1 MTGSFF
7 VVLLS
12 AVGARAET
20 QSGICEDAAELAVL
34 PSPLAPWKGAP
45 LRVIFAVENP
55 LEGELSLIAPD
66 GSVAAKS
73 HDRLG
78 GPPYFWFAE
87 VATPAAGTWHVTLT
101 RANAPTECRKITREI
116 AVRDVKPPSPSA
128 TPGSVWPLRN
138 SWNRATENLFSA
150 WIEKLFD
157 APLDKEPSW
166 PALYNVLRD
175 KSRNVLFNSLGL
187 GEDEVPMALKPDC
200 TDMVYYLR
208 AYFAFKMGLPF
219 GYSKCSRGGGGKPPK
234 CYQWFSIQNPDAA
247 RPASPNQKTASSEP
261 VPKPSGLA
269 ASFARYLPVVGDAV
283 QSGAVRTLANDDN
296 TDFYTVRL
304 TQEALRPGTIYADP
318 YGHVLMLVRRVAQAG
333 GAAGVFLAVDAEP
346 DGSVTRKRF
355 WRGNFLFVQD
365 ATLGS
370 PGFKRFRPIVRDES
384 GNLRRLT
391 NGEIAKNPQYGDFS
405 LEQSKLGVEDFY
417 DRMDEVMSPAPLDP
431 LRALKEAITSLQ
443 EQVNTRVTAVENGR
457 KYQNSG
463 HGEAGMPDGPA
474 IFATSGPW
482 EDFSTPARD
491 FRLLIAIDVV
501 RGYPDRVARRP
512 ERYAMPKDRSVADVK
527 AELQSVLASELSAR
541 KFSYTRS
548 DGSAWTLS
556 LKDVLDRTVDL
567 EMSYNPNDCV
577 ELRWSAPDNSD
588 EASTCKRHAP
598 PAQRAKMTKYRTW
611 FHERRWPAHA

>member
-1 MTGSFF
+1 
-7 VVLLS
+7 
-12 AVGARAET
+12 
-20 QSGICEDAAELAVL
+20 
-34 PSPLAPWKGAP
+34 
-45 LRVIFAVENP
+45 
-55 LEGELSLIAPD
+55 
-66 GSVAAKS
+66 
-73 HDRLG
+73 
-78 GPPYFWFAE
+78 
-87 VATPAAGTWHVTLT
+87 
-101 RANAPTECRKITREI
+101 
-116 AVRDVKPPSPSA
+116 
-128 TPGSVWPLRN
+128 
-138 SWNRATENLFSA
+138 
-150 WIEKLFD
+150 
-157 APLDKEPSW
+157 
-166 PALYNVLRD
+166 
-175 KSRNVLFNSLGL
+175 
-187 GEDEVPMALKPDC
+187 
-200 TDMVYYLR
+200 
-208 AYFAFKMGLPF
+208 
-219 GYSKCSRGGGGKPPK
+219 
-234 CYQWFSIQNPDAA
+234 
-247 RPASPNQKTASSEP
+247 